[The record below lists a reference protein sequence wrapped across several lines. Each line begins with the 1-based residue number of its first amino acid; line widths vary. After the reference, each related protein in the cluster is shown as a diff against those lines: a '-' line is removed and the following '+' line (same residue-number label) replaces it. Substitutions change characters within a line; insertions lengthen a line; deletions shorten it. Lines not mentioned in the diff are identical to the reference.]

1 MRVTTKER
9 QITTPRD
16 GTAMPTVIRAV
27 VIGAW
32 LIVAVVS
39 VSHVIA
45 LVDAWTVG
53 NETRIGLDYRAFVA
67 AGDFVR
73 TGQSEVLYTPA
84 FLDAAEVDFVYP
96 PWAAIFM
103 VPWTFLA
110 IEFGLILWTVVGV
123 AVAVVGLRAV
133 GVTDWRFLA
142 LASVSFP
149 SVFALGLG
157 QSSFLLVGAVA
168 WSVAAVDRSHD
179 RAGGVRFALA
189 GWKPHLLGGFALL
202 AVSRPARWRSTVA
215 WALVGT
221 GVLVA
226 VSALVMPGSWSAWIS
241 FLVESVDELAS
252 SILEASLPGMVAL
265 ALGSLDA
272 VRYLIVGA
280 IALVAVPMTVIA
292 LHRSN
297 AGSAERLALATGV
310 WLLLVPHV
318 VIYDVLLMVIPLG
331 MLLHGRYGR
340 DVVFGGSFLALMLSV
355 GPFVTRAQYD
365 TFGRALD
372 VSTLGLIAITV
383 VAASWVVRNRPLLG
397 DAAPPA

>member
-1 MRVTTKER
+1 
-9 QITTPRD
+9 
-16 GTAMPTVIRAV
+16 
-27 VIGAW
+27 

-73 TGQSEVLYTPA
+73 AGQSEVLYTPA
-84 FLDAAEVDFVYP
+84 FLEAAEVDFVYP
-96 PWAAIFM
+96 PWAAMFM

-110 IEFGLILWTVVGV
+110 VELGLVLWIVVGV
-123 AVAVVGLRAV
+123 VVAVAGLRAV

-168 WSVAAVDRSHD
+168 FSVAAVDHSHG
-179 RAGGVRFALA
+179 RAGGLRFALA

-202 AVSRPARWRSTVA
+202 AVSRPGRWRSTVV
-215 WALVGT
+215 WALAGT
-221 GVLVA
+221 GALVA
-226 VSALVMPGSWSAWIS
+226 LSALVMPGSWSAWVS
-241 FLVESVDELAS
+241 FLVDSVDELAS

-280 IALVAVPMTVIA
+280 IAVVVVPATVIV
-292 LHRSN
+292 LRRSS

-331 MLLHGRYGR
+331 MLLDGRYRR
-340 DVVFGGSFLALMLSV
+340 DVVLGGSFLALMLSV

-365 TFGRALD
+365 ALGWAVD
-372 VSTLGLIAITV
+372 VSTLGLVAITV
-383 VAASWVVRNRPLLG
+383 VAASWVMRDRPLLG
-397 DAAPPA
+397 GAAPPA